1 METFLFEHKLCV
13 LKEGNSPT
21 FAFETR
27 LAVTCIDITVAT
39 PALASLVTKWN
50 VQSEMHLSD
59 HHLITME
66 LLLKPDKMPLRN
78 GRNLK
83 KVDWGEFNHL
93 IYIFLA
99 DYQDPILWS
108 PKVLDQTTQLLHN
121 AIDSALDAVSPITPS
136 RPKNATMPAVYAGHR
151 PGDEA

>member
-1 METFLFEHKLCV
+1 MPNQSHLFAGIDSNSHSHVWGSPTSNRRGTLMETFLFEHKLCV

-99 DYQDPILWS
+99 DYQDPIL
-108 PKVLDQTTQLLHN
+108 
-121 AIDSALDAVSPITPS
+121 
-136 RPKNATMPAVYAGHR
+136 
-151 PGDEA
+151 